1 MNRRYFPEV
10 LDTLGE
16 LPVARKVRYAKG
28 QYVYLPHDAS
38 RFIYILTQGAIKVGG
53 YAPSG
58 QEVIFDCLLPTEFC
72 GNLQFIE
79 GDFFTEFAKTL
90 VSSEAL
96 EIPAQSFKDMIQADT
111 LVAAWFHE
119 ISTLRWWRAENRLF
133 RIASEKPIARIQH
146 LLPMLKSQIV
156 DLEESTHNLMQLLSY
171 QDIADLSGL
180 SRQSV
185 ARLLKS
191 LTENKIKA

>member
-1 MNRRYFPEV
+1 MSCRYFPEV
-10 LDTLGE
+10 SDFLCKLRTT
-16 LPVARKVRYAKG
+16 RKVRYAKG
-28 QYVYLPHDAS
+28 QYLYLPHDAS
-38 RFIYILTQGAIKVGG
+38 RFIYILMQGAIKVGG
-53 YAPSG
+53 CAPSG
-58 QEVIFDCLLPTEFC
+58 QEVIFDCLESTEFC
-72 GNLQFIE
+72 GNLQFIK

-90 VSSEAL
+90 VSSEVL
-96 EIPAQSFKDMIQADT
+96 EIPAQSFKDIIQANT

-146 LLPMLKSQIV
+146 LLPMLKSQMV
-156 DLEESTHNLMQLLSY
+156 DTEENTYELMHLLSY

-191 LTENKIKA
+191 LAESKMKA